1 MQGIGS
7 TGIIAEPTIS
17 GSTGTLKLTW
27 ASPGYDV
34 PSEEIR
40 LFAFDKTGD
49 VTSRRISIVLCG
61 CMNNGNCSD
70 VVSTDIFNA
79 QGHHKLMCI
88 CPLFFG
94 GDSCETDMRGC
105 GFDVCPDYAVCMNDS
120 SVASGYTCSNCSE
133 GYEVI
138 GVGDEN
144 KCSGKSSMF
153 L

>member
-1 MQGIGS
+1 M
-7 TGIIAEPTIS
+7 TETVIS
-17 GSTGTLKLTW
+17 DSTGTLELTW

-40 LFAFDKTGD
+40 IFASDKSGAF
-49 VTSRRISIVLCG
+49 TSRRISIVLCG

-70 VVSTDIFNA
+70 LANTDLFNA
-79 QGHHKLMCI
+79 QGHHKLMCL

-94 GDSCETDMRGC
+94 GDSCEIDMRGC

-133 GYEVI
+133 GYQVI
-138 GVGDEN
+138 AVGDEN
-144 KCSGKSSMF
+144 KCSGNLSVTLF